1 MNPKS
6 VIIDFDNTIGYF
18 DQLIYI
24 INIIEK
30 VNSHPIMEFE
40 LFTILDQYPNIFRPL
55 IREIFDIILYNKKDC
70 NIHLFVLYT
79 CNNNET
85 FVKHITRYLQKKLNK
100 HHIFDY
106 TIHEKTK
113 TKNIHS
119 IVHETKLNIDENV
132 LCFIDDKVFDYEN
145 EVNVKYIKCESYVY
159 NYDIKDIIYMF
170 PYKYFSKIDAN
181 LLKKYFYVIN
191 KKKRKKKKISILPLK
206 AYELNSQH
214 ILYILRSFLNTSHH
228 IL

>member
-18 DQLIYI
+18 DQLIYM

-30 VNSHPIMEFE
+30 VNSQPILEYE

-55 IREIFDIILYNKKDC
+55 IREIFDIILYNKNKC
-70 NIHLFVLYT
+70 NIRLFVLYT
-79 CNNNET
+79 CNNNEK
-85 FVKHITRYLQKKLNK
+85 FVKHITRYLQQKLNK

-119 IVHETKLNIDENV
+119 IVQETNLNIDENV

-159 NYDIKDIIYMF
+159 NYDVKDLIYKF
-170 PYKYFSKIDAN
+170 PYQYFSKIDAT

-191 KKKRKKKKISILPLK
+191 KKKRKKLSMLPFK

-228 IL
+228 VL